1 MAVPRSYE
9 VRFQD
14 ITVAGNV
21 SVSDTS
27 LILNDLVPSP
37 TESQDLGSST
47 LRWKKIWARDIDLS
61 GSTSLVLT
69 RYVAGGTALIAGN
82 FALGS
87 GWGASASVSSV
98 TGHDAAWKLTI
109 TAAGAGITTNPT
121 FTLTFADGAWAAGT
135 PFGISK
141 MVGGS
146 GFRAETD
153 DDITPTAWT
162 VTLRDLPVASD
173 TYIFRGLAI
182 G

>member
-27 LILNDLVPSP
+27 LILNDLIPSP
-37 TESQDLGSST
+37 TESQDLGSSA
-47 LRWKKIWARDIDLS
+47 LRWRKIWARDIDLS

-69 RYVAGGTALIAGN
+69 RYVAGGTALN
-82 FALGS
+82 SSHFALGS
-87 GWGASASVSSV
+87 GWGSTAAISAV
-98 TGHDAAWKLTI
+98 TGHDSAWKMTI
-109 TAAGAGITTNPT
+109 TASGAGIAANPT
-121 FTLTFADGAWAAGT
+121 FVLTFADGAWAAGT

-141 MVGGS
+141 MVAGT
-146 GFRAETD
+146 GFRADTD
-153 DDITPTAWT
+153 DDITTTTWT
-162 VTLRDLPVASD
+162 VTFNDLPVASD

>member
-27 LILNDLVPSP
+27 LILNDLIPSP

-47 LRWKKIWARDIDLS
+47 LRWRKIWAQDIDLS
-61 GSTSLVLT
+61 GSSLILN
-69 RYVAGGTALIAGN
+69 RFVAGGTALTSAN

-87 GWGASASVSSV
+87 GWGTTAAISAVS
-98 TGHDAAWKLTI
+98 GHDSAWKLTI
-109 TAAGAGITTNPT
+109 TAGGAGITTLPT
-121 FTLTFADGAWAAGT
+121 LTLTFADGAWVTA
-135 PFGISK
+135 PFAISK
-141 MVGGS
+141 MVSGT
-146 GFRAETD
+146 GFRSETD
-153 DDITPTAWT
+153 DVTSTTTWT
-162 VTLRDLPVASD
+162 MTFNDLPVAGD
-173 TYIFRGLAI
+173 TYVFRGIAI